1 MLIREDISDR
11 LSGGVILLICV
22 AGVIGVISIVY
33 AFHFLM
39 NAFEHVRRVV
49 RGS

>member
-1 MLIREDISDR
+1 MIREELIER
-11 LSGGVILLICV
+11 LSGGAILLICV
-22 AGVIGVISIVY
+22 AGVIGVISLVY

-39 NAFEHVRRVV
+39 NACERVRRIV

>member
-1 MLIREDISDR
+1 MIREELLER

-22 AGVIGVISIVY
+22 AGVIGVISVVY

-39 NAFEHVRRVV
+39 NVCKRVSIAV